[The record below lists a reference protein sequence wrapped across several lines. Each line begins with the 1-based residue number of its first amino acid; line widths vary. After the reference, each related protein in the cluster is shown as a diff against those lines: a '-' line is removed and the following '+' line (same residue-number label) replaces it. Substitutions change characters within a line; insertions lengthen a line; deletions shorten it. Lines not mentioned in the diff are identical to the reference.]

1 MYDNDSFF
9 ITALHIASGGQHADT
24 VRLLLEHGAKM
35 LNDKTGTA
43 PDKLARKDIV
53 KDVFKSHG
61 KIT

>member
-24 VRLLLEHGAKM
+24 VRLLLEYGAKM